1 MNTKGRKGGIIMI
14 EVNNVTKKFGRKQV
28 LKGVSFT
35 ANKGEITCL
44 IGINGVGKTTIMK
57 AIMGL
62 TPINSG
68 QILIDGNKLTKDSYE
83 KITFIPDTITMLP
96 QMRIRDAF
104 TFMGDFY
111 HSWNEKRAKELLE
124 FFKLS
129 EADRISE
136 LSKGNTAKVNMLLGL
151 ALDVNYLLMDEPF
164 SGIDIFSREQI
175 ANVFTSHLIEDRGV
189 IITTHEIND
198 IEHLIDK
205 AILLD
210 NGVVLKEFNVEEVRE
225 KEGKSVIDVMREV
238 YVK

>member
-1 MNTKGRKGGIIMI
+1 MI
-14 EVNNVTKKFGRKQV
+14 EVKNVVKKYGRKTV

-35 ANKGEITCL
+35 AEKGKITCL

-57 AIMGL
+57 AIMNL

-68 QILIDGNKLTKDSYE
+68 EILMDGKKIENECYE

-96 QMRIRDAF
+96 QMKIADAF
-104 TFMGDFY
+104 TFMRDFY
-111 HSWNEKRAKELLE
+111 KNWNDTRAKELLE
-124 FFKLS
+124 FFKLK
-129 EADRISE
+129 ETDKIAD
-136 LSKGNTAKVNMLLGL
+136 LSKGNTAKVNLILGL
-151 ALDVNYLLMDEPF
+151 ALDADYILMDEPF

-205 AILLD
+205 VVLLD
-210 NGVVLKEFNVEEVRE
+210 DGIVLKEFDAEEVRE
-225 KEGKSVIDVMREV
+225 LEGKSVIDVMREV
-238 YVK
+238 YQ

>member
-1 MNTKGRKGGIIMI
+1 MI
-14 EVNNVTKKFGRKQV
+14 EVMNVTKKFGRKQV

-68 QILIDGNKLTKDSYE
+68 QIFIDGNKITKDSYE

-104 TFMGDFY
+104 TFMADFY
-111 HSWNEKRAKELLE
+111 QSWNEKRAKELLE

-151 ALDVNYLLMDEPF
+151 ALDVDYLLMDEPF